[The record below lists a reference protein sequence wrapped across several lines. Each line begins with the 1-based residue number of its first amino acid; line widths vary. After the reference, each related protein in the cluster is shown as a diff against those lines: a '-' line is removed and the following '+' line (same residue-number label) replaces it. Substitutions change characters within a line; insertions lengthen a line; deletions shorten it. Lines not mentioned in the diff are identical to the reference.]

1 MQDGKYL
8 TYAEYVSL
16 GGKLDCISF
25 LELEFEARK
34 NIDRCTFGRLKNLKN
49 QVEEVKR
56 CVFKLVGIINSYSND
71 RDKSISSE
79 NIDGYVVNYNTSN
92 ISENKHKEID
102 SIIFNY
108 LSDCTLDDGTFYL
121 YRGR

>member
-8 TYAEYVSL
+8 TYSEYVSF
-16 GGKLDCISF
+16 GGELDGIKF

-34 NIDRCTFGRLKNLKN
+34 NIDRCTSGRLKSLEF
-49 QVEEVKR
+49 QIEEVKR
-56 CVFKLVGIINSYSND
+56 CVFKLIKELDSYSND

-79 NIDGYVVNYNTSN
+79 NTDGYSVSYNINDLT
-92 ISENKHKEID
+92 ENKKKEID
-102 SIIFNY
+102 SIILDY
-108 LSDCTLDDGTFYL
+108 LSDCVLEDGTFYL